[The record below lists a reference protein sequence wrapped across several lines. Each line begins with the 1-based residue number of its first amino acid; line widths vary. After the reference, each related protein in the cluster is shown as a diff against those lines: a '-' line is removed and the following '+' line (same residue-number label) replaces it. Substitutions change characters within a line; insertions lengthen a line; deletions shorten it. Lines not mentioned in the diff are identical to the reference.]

1 MMSKNEQI
9 RLLKE
14 RRSIRRYDSRP
25 IKDDILTQ
33 IFEITSWC
41 WSAVNRQPWKFYV
54 IRNKELISKVAKECT
69 TGTFAAEAP
78 VLVALVGDVDAQ
90 PNWYVHDLSFVS
102 LQMALAAWT
111 FGIGTCFIGNINRE
125 KVKELLNL
133 KEKDYLLTVL
143 PLGYP
148 YGDIPKPRPRKS
160 LDEMVEYFD

>member
-1 MMSKNEQI
+1 MSEDKDI

-14 RRSIRRYDSRP
+14 RRSIRSYDSRP
-25 IKDDILTQ
+25 IEDDILTK
-33 IFEITSWC
+33 ILDTARWC

-69 TGTFAAEAP
+69 TGPFAAEAP
-78 VLVALVGDVDAQ
+78 VLVALVGDVDTQ
-90 PNWYVHDLSFVS
+90 PNWYIQDLSFVS
-102 LQMALAAWT
+102 LQLALAAWT

-133 KEKDYLLTVL
+133 KERDYLLTVL

-148 YGDIPKPRPRKS
+148 YGGIPEPRPRKS
-160 LDEMVEYFD
+160 LEEIVEYLD

>member
-1 MMSKNEQI
+1 MMSENEQI

-14 RRSIRRYDSRP
+14 RRSIRRYDTRP
-25 IKDDILTQ
+25 IEDAILTQ
-33 IFEITSWC
+33 IFEITRWC

-69 TGTFAAEAP
+69 TGTFAIEAP
-78 VLVALVGDVDAQ
+78 VLIALVGDPNIQ
-90 PNWYVHDLSFVS
+90 PNWYIHDLCFVS

-111 FGIGTCFIGNINRE
+111 FGVGTCFIGNINRD

-133 KEKDYLLTVL
+133 KKSDYLLTVL

-148 YGDIPKPRPRKS
+148 FGGIPEPRPRKT
-160 LDEMVEYFD
+160 LDEIVHYID

>member
-1 MMSKNEQI
+1 MSEDPGIK
-9 RLLKE
+9 LLKE
-14 RRSIRRYDSRP
+14 RRSIRRFDSRL
-25 IKDDILTQ
+25 IENDVLTQ
-33 IFEITSWC
+33 IFEASRWC

-133 KEKDYLLTVL
+133 RKEDYLLTIL

-148 YGDIPKPRPRKS
+148 YGEVPKPRPRKS
-160 LDEMVEYFD
+160 VEELVRYLD

>member
-1 MMSKNEQI
+1 MSEDKDI
-9 RLLKE
+9 KLLKE

-25 IKDDILTQ
+25 IEKDILTQ
-33 IFEITSWC
+33 IFEITRWC

-69 TGTFAAEAP
+69 TGTFAVEAP

-90 PNWYVHDLSFVS
+90 PNWYVQDLSFVS

-111 FGIGTCFIGNINRE
+111 YGVGTCFIGNINRD
-125 KVKELLNL
+125 KVKKILNL
-133 KEKDYLLTVL
+133 QEKDYLLTVL

-148 YGDIPKPRPRKS
+148 YGEIPEARPRKS
-160 LDEMVEYFD
+160 LEEIIEYLD

>member
-1 MMSKNEQI
+1 MNEDKDI
-9 RLLKE
+9 KLLKE

-25 IKDDILTQ
+25 IENKILTQ
-33 IFEITSWC
+33 IFEVTRWC
-41 WSAVNRQPWKFYV
+41 WSGVNRQPWKFYI

-78 VLVALVGDVDAQ
+78 VLVALVGDVEAQ

-102 LQMALAAWT
+102 LQLALAAWT

-133 KEKDYLLTVL
+133 KENDYLLTVL

-148 YGDIPKPRPRKS
+148 YGDIPDARPRKS
-160 LDEMVEYFD
+160 LDEIVEYFD

>member
-1 MMSKNEQI
+1 MSENEQR

-14 RRSIRRYDSRP
+14 RRSIRRYDSRL
-25 IKDDILTQ
+25 IEDNILTQ

-41 WSAVNRQPWKFYV
+41 WSAVNRQPWSFYV

-78 VLVALVGDVDAQ
+78 VLVAIVGDVETQ
-90 PNWYVHDLSFVS
+90 PNWYLQDTCFVS

-111 FGIGTCFIGNINRE
+111 YGIGTCFIGNINRE
-125 KVKELLNL
+125 KVKELLKL
-133 KEKDYLLTVL
+133 KENDYLLTVL

-148 YGDIPKPRPRKS
+148 YGDIPEPRPRKS
-160 LDEMVEYFD
+160 LQDMVKYFD

>member
-1 MMSKNEQI
+1 MSEDKDI

-14 RRSIRRYDSRP
+14 RRSIRSYDSRL
-25 IKDDILTQ
+25 IDDEILTK
-33 IFEITSWC
+33 ILDTARWC

-69 TGTFAAEAP
+69 TGPFAAEAP
-78 VLVALVGDVDAQ
+78 VLVALVGDVNAQ
-90 PNWYVHDLSFVS
+90 PNWYIQDLSFVS
-102 LQMALAAWT
+102 LQLALAAWT

-133 KEKDYLLTVL
+133 KERDYLLTVL

-148 YGDIPKPRPRKS
+148 YGGIPEPRPRKS
-160 LDEMVEYFD
+160 LEEIVEYLD

>member
-1 MMSKNEQI
+1 MSEDKDI
-9 RLLKE
+9 KLLKE
-14 RRSIRRYDSRP
+14 RRSIRRYDSR
-25 IKDDILTQ
+25 IIEDNTLTK
-33 IFEITSWC
+33 IFEITRWC

-78 VLVALVGDVDAQ
+78 VLVVLVGDVEAQ

-102 LQMALAAWT
+102 LQLALAAWT

-133 KEKDYLLTVL
+133 KENDYLLTVL

-148 YGDIPKPRPRKS
+148 YGDIPEARPRKS
-160 LDEMVEYFD
+160 LDEFVEYFD

>member
-1 MMSKNEQI
+1 MSEDKDI
-9 RLLKE
+9 KLLKE

-25 IKDDILTQ
+25 IEKNILTQ
-33 IFEITSWC
+33 IFEITRWC

-54 IRNKELISKVAKECT
+54 IRNEELISKVAKECT

-102 LQMALAAWT
+102 LQLALAAWT
-111 FGIGTCFIGNINRE
+111 FGIGTCFIGNINRD

-133 KEKDYLLTVL
+133 KENDYLLTVL

-148 YGDIPKPRPRKS
+148 YGDIPEARPRKS
-160 LDEMVEYFD
+160 LDDLVEYFD

>member
-1 MMSKNEQI
+1 MSGDKDI
-9 RLLKE
+9 KLLKE

-25 IKDDILTQ
+25 IEKEILDQ

-78 VLVALVGDVDAQ
+78 VLVALIGDIEAQ
-90 PNWYVHDLSFVS
+90 PHWFLQDMCFVS
-102 LQMALAAWT
+102 LQMALAAWA
-111 FGIGTCFIGNINRE
+111 FGVGTCFIGNINKE
-125 KVKELLNL
+125 KVGELLGL
-133 KEKDYLLTVL
+133 KENDYLLTIL

-148 YGDIPKPRPRKS
+148 LGDIPKARPRKS
-160 LDEMVEYFD
+160 LNEIVNYFD

>member
-1 MMSKNEQI
+1 MSEGKDI

-14 RRSIRRYDSRP
+14 RRSIRSYDSRP
-25 IKDDILTQ
+25 IEDDILTK
-33 IFEITSWC
+33 ILDTARWC

-69 TGTFAAEAP
+69 TGPFAAEAP
-78 VLVALVGDVDAQ
+78 VLVALVGDVDTQ
-90 PNWYVHDLSFVS
+90 PNWYIQDLSFVS
-102 LQMALAAWT
+102 LQLALAAWT

-133 KEKDYLLTVL
+133 KERDYLLTVL

-148 YGDIPKPRPRKS
+148 YGGIPEPRPRKS
-160 LDEMVEYFD
+160 LEEIVEYLD

>member
-1 MMSKNEQI
+1 MSEDKDI

-14 RRSIRRYDSRP
+14 RRSIRSYDSRP
-25 IKDDILTQ
+25 IDDEILTK
-33 IFEITSWC
+33 ILDAARWC

-69 TGTFAAEAP
+69 TGLFAAEAP

-90 PNWYVHDLSFVS
+90 PNWYIQDLSFVS
-102 LQMALAAWT
+102 LQLALAAWT

-125 KVKELLNL
+125 KVNKLLNL
-133 KEKDYLLTVL
+133 KERDYLLTVL

-148 YGDIPKPRPRKS
+148 YGGIPQSRPRKS
-160 LDEMVEYFD
+160 LEEIVEYLD

>member
-1 MMSKNEQI
+1 MMTENEQI

-25 IKDDILTQ
+25 IEDAILTQ
-33 IFEITSWC
+33 IFEVTRWC

-78 VLVALVGDVDAQ
+78 VLVALVGDADAQ
-90 PNWYVHDLSFVS
+90 PNWYLQDMCFVS

-111 FGIGTCFIGNINRE
+111 FGVGTCFIGNINRE
-125 KVKELLNL
+125 KVKELLDL
-133 KEKDYLLTVL
+133 KKTDYLLTVL

-148 YGDIPKPRPRKS
+148 YGRIPEPRPRKS
-160 LDEMVEYFD
+160 LEEIVKYID

>member
-1 MMSKNEQI
+1 MSEDKDI

-14 RRSIRRYDSRP
+14 RRSIRSYDSRP
-25 IKDDILTQ
+25 IDDEILTK
-33 IFEITSWC
+33 ILDAARWC

-69 TGTFAAEAP
+69 TGLFAAEAP

-90 PNWYVHDLSFVS
+90 PNWYIQDLSFVS
-102 LQMALAAWT
+102 LQLALAAWT

-125 KVKELLNL
+125 KVKKLLNL
-133 KEKDYLLTVL
+133 KERDYLLTVL

-148 YGDIPKPRPRKS
+148 YGGIPQSRPRKS
-160 LDEMVEYFD
+160 LEEIVEYLD